1 MTTVTPPRAAR
12 DALLWL
18 GICPLLA
25 GADTLAHGL
34 LLGTVSCVVLLGIHR
49 VPVRGTASGG
59 AGITGLLLIGGGI
72 AVILHL
78 ACEALAL
85 ELALASGGLF
95 ALAALHGQVAGTAAG
110 EAHGSQAGPA
120 WRNALVGAAALVLV
134 GALREWLG
142 PAGLLPAMAFFLLAG
157 GSVALQSLRLHRA

>member
-1 MTTVTPPRAAR
+1 MTTATPLHATR
-12 DALLWL
+12 DALPWL

-34 LLGTVSCVVLLGIHR
+34 LLGAVSCIVLLGIHQ
-49 VPVRGTASGG
+49 VPVRGAASGG

-95 ALAALHGQVAGTAAG
+95 ALAALHGQVAGAAAG
-110 EAHGSQAGPA
+110 ETQGGQAGPA
-120 WRNALVGAAALVLV
+120 WRNALAGAAALALV

-142 PAGLLPAMAFFLLAG
+142 PAGLLPATAFFLLAG
-157 GSVALQSLRLHRA
+157 GSVALQSLRPRRA